1 MQRKGMLIIV
11 SGPSG
16 VGKGTICAELRA
28 RNPQIR
34 ESISMTTRARR
45 NGETEGVDYFYVSEE
60 RFNEMA
66 AHGEMLEHAY
76 VHGNQ
81 YGTPLAYVVEQLEQ
95 GYDVLLEIDVQGS
108 IQAMKAYPDAVT
120 IFILPPNR
128 AELRNRLIK
137 RATETPE
144 AISLRLRNA
153 ELELFMTKEYQYC
166 VVNDEVDRAAS
177 KVEAILTAE
186 SCKVSRGAQI
196 AMDD

>member
-1 MQRKGMLIIV
+1 MPRKGMLIIV

-28 RNPQIR
+28 RNPQIH
-34 ESISMTTRARR
+34 ESISMTTRERR
-45 NGETEGVDYFYVSEE
+45 NGETEGVDYFYVSED
-60 RFNEMA
+60 RFNQMVTG
-66 AHGEMLEHAY
+66 GELLEHAY
-76 VHGNQ
+76 VHGHQ
-81 YGTPLAYVVEQLEQ
+81 YGTPLAYVVEQLDK
-95 GYDVLLEIDVQGS
+95 GFDVLLEIDVQGS

-128 AELRNRLIK
+128 DELRNRLIK

-153 ELELFMTKEYQYC
+153 ELELFMTKEYQYA
-166 VVNDEVDRAAS
+166 VLNDEVDKAVS

-186 SCKVSRGAQI
+186 RCKVSRGAQ
-196 AMDD
+196 AEMND

>member
-137 RATETPE
+137 RATETSE

-166 VVNDEVDRAAS
+166 VVNDEVDRAVS

>member
-1 MQRKGMLIIV
+1 MSRKGMLIIV

-28 RNPQIR
+28 RNAQIH
-34 ESISMTTRARR
+34 ESISMTTRERR

-60 RFNEMA
+60 HFNQMVLS
-66 AHGEMLEHAY
+66 GELLEHAY
-76 VHGNQ
+76 VHGHQ

-95 GYDVLLEIDVQGS
+95 GFDVLLEIDVQGS

-128 AELRNRLIK
+128 DELRNRLIK

-153 ELELFMTKEYQYC
+153 ELELFMTKEYQYA
-166 VVNDEVDRAAS
+166 VLNDEVDKAVS

-186 SCKVSRGAQI
+186 RCKVARGAQTE
-196 AMDD
+196 MND

>member
-16 VGKGTICAELRA
+16 VGKGTICAELRT

-166 VVNDEVDRAAS
+166 VVNDEVDRAVS

>member
-45 NGETEGVDYFYVSEE
+45 NSETEGVDYFYVSEE

-166 VVNDEVDRAAS
+166 VVNDEVDRAVS

>member
-66 AHGEMLEHAY
+66 AHSEMLEHAY

-166 VVNDEVDRAAS
+166 VVNDEVDRAVS

>member
-28 RNPQIR
+28 RNHQIR

-166 VVNDEVDRAAS
+166 VVNDEVDRAVS

>member
-28 RNPQIR
+28 RNPQMR

-166 VVNDEVDRAAS
+166 VVNDEVDRAVS

>member
-81 YGTPLAYVVEQLEQ
+81 WPMWW
-95 GYDVLLEIDVQGS
+95 S
-108 IQAMKAYPDAVT
+108 SWS
-120 IFILPPNR
+120 
-128 AELRNRLIK
+128 
-137 RATETPE
+137 RATMCCLKST
-144 AISLRLRNA
+144 
-153 ELELFMTKEYQYC
+153 C
-166 VVNDEVDRAAS
+166 RA
-177 KVEAILTAE
+177 LY
-186 SCKVSRGAQI
+186 RP
-196 AMDD
+196 

>member
-137 RATETPE
+137 RATETPD

-166 VVNDEVDRAAS
+166 VVNDEVDRAVS

>member
-66 AHGEMLEHAY
+66 AQGEMLEHAY

-166 VVNDEVDRAAS
+166 VVNDEVDRAVS

>member
-120 IFILPPNR
+120 ISILPPNR

-166 VVNDEVDRAAS
+166 VVNDEVDRAVS